1 MVDCLRDQPDPTG
14 SSPGFQARLK
24 PRLETRRLA
33 GGISWSR
40 RQSTMDSLS
49 APCRVYAKLV
59 YAAQLG
65 RRPGSVDTPGPG
77 SIFPPGWSQSIS
89 TLKLTLMH
97 ARTMWNNPDKRQSS
111 TDLRLLT

>member
-33 GGISWSR
+33 GGISWSH

-49 APCRVYAKLV
+49 P
-59 YAAQLG
+59 
-65 RRPGSVDTPGPG
+65 STP
-77 SIFPPGWSQSIS
+77 IFGDSCLYV
-89 TLKLTLMH
+89 TLKQPTTVVVQYSMY
-97 ARTMWNNPDKRQSS
+97 M
-111 TDLRLLT
+111 